1 MKSST
6 LVPGSLISKLIS
18 AGTLRSAGVRELPPP
33 VGRGVSSWLMLRL
46 ARMGHSRWG
55 HNK

>member
-18 AGTLRSAGVRELPPP
+18 AGTLRRAGVRELPSP
-33 VGRGVSSWLMLRL
+33 VGRGVTSWLMLCL
-46 ARMGHSRWG
+46 TRMGHFRWG
-55 HNK
+55 HDK